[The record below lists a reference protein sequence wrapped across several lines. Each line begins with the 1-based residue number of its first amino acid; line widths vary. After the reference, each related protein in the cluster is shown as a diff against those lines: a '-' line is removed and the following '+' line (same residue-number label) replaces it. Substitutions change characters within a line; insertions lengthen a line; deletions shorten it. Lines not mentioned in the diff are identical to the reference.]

1 MSIANQVEILTER
14 IGAIEKKLD
23 LVIDHMG
30 LGDDSKKPKKAKK
43 DKKEKKEKDDS
54 PKKKRVSGY
63 LLFNSAHRDEA
74 KAELEAEAE
83 EGEKVKTTDVTKKLA
98 EMWAAIGEEGKAEW
112 NAKAAQMKEE
122 QEEA

>member
-1 MSIANQVEILTER
+1 MSIANQVDILTER

-23 LVIDHMG
+23 LIIDNMG
-30 LGDDSKKPKKAKK
+30 LGDDPKKAKKAKK
-43 DKKEKKEKDDS
+43 DKKDKDDS

-83 EGEKVKTTDVTKKLA
+83 EGEKIKTTDVTKKLA
-98 EMWAAIGEEGKAEW
+98 EMWGAIGDDGKAEW
-112 NAKAAQMKEE
+112 NAKAAEMKAAEE
-122 QEEA
+122 